1 VVVEVTD
8 GTCDVGGA
16 ATCGADD
23 STTGAGGFAVVVGDT
38 VVGDTVVGETGA
50 TGGAGGASACCVC
63 GGDSMLGGAGGGA
76 GAFGGTSA
84 DGAAVSSVTC
94 TFGSGAA
101 TVVVATGVVSEGS
114 VPGFA
119 NAGAIPPVS
128 AVREITNPDARTATT
143 LRLEQISS
151 GAPMCIDSS
160 CLTEQ

>member
-1 VVVEVTD
+1 VVVEVTE
-8 GTCDVGGA
+8 GACDVGGA
-16 ATCGADD
+16 ATCGAGD
-23 STTGAGGFAVVVGDT
+23 STTGA
-38 VVGDTVVGETGA
+38 
-50 TGGAGGASACCVC
+50 GGAGGASACCVC

-84 DGAAVSSVTC
+84 DGAAVS
-94 TFGSGAA
+94 FGSGAGA
-101 TVVVATGVVSEGS
+101 VVVTTGVVSEGS

>member
-8 GTCDVGGA
+8 GACDVGGA
-16 ATCGADD
+16 ATCGAAD
-23 STTGAGGFAVVVGDT
+23 STTGAGGFAVVVDDTVVDDT
-38 VVGDTVVGETGA
+38 VVGDTGA
-50 TGGAGGASACCVC
+50 TGGAGACCVC

-76 GAFGGTSA
+76 GSFGGASA
-84 DGAAVSSVTC
+84 DGASVPSVTC
-94 TFGSGAA
+94 TFGSGAG
-101 TVVVATGVVSEGS
+101 TVVVTTEVVSEGS

-128 AVREITNPDARTATT
+128 AAREITTPDARTATT